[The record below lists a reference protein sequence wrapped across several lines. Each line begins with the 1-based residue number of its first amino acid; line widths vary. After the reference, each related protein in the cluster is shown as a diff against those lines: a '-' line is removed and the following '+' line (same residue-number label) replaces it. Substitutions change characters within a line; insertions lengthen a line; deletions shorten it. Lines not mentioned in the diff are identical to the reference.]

1 MSTQEV
7 THCSDQLKEGGGA
20 LKKRPA
26 SGQDVFLNYL
36 RQKHLPVTIFLA
48 NGIKLFGSI
57 CSFDSFSLL
66 LRREAHVQLVYK
78 HAIST
83 IVPQTPVSLDEIRA
97 TVENVGACT
106 CDNTKE
112 SNA

>member
-1 MSTQEV
+1 MA
-7 THCSDQLKEGGGA
+7 HCSEELKEEGETP
-20 LKKRPA
+20 KKRPA
-26 SGQDVFLNYL
+26 SGQDAFLNYL

-48 NGIKLFGSI
+48 NGIKLFGNI

-83 IVPQTPVSLDEIRA
+83 IVPQTPVSMDEIRA
-97 TVENVGACT
+97 TAENTSTCAC
-106 CDNTKE
+106 DSTKE
-112 SNA
+112 Q